1 LERGEDDA
9 HRSLTAAQAG
19 GHRPAVAESLE
30 LLAGLAA
37 QQESPLEAARLF
49 GAADALREQLG
60 YPRPPVEQPA
70 HAADIALVTTA
81 LDPDAF
87 ERTRTEGRAMTL
99 DDAVAYASRG
109 RGDRKRPSSGWASL
123 TPTEREVV
131 GLIAEGLRNAD
142 IAQRLFVS
150 PSTVKT
156 HLAHIFIKLGV
167 TTRAELAAVAT
178 RRS

>member
-1 LERGEDDA
+1 
-9 HRSLTAAQAG
+9 
-19 GHRPAVAESLE
+19 
-30 LLAGLAA
+30 
-37 QQESPLEAARLF
+37 
-49 GAADALREQLG
+49 
-60 YPRPPVEQPA
+60 
-70 HAADIALVTTA
+70 
-81 LDPDAF
+81 
-87 ERTRTEGRAMTL
+87 MTL

-167 TTRAELAAVAT
+167 TTRAGLAAVAT